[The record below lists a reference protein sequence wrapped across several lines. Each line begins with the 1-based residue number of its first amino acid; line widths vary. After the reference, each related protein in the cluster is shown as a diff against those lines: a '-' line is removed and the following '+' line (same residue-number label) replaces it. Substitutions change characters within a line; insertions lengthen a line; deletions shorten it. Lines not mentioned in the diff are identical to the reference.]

1 MTSLQ
6 LCQEHSSTP
15 AILVAVLLATI
26 LVFPGYQPGPAIAE
40 KSAAAARIDRDVDT
54 ALKKLYETTPLAE
67 TLRKEAKGVLV
78 FPSVVKGGLMIGAQY
93 GKGAL
98 RKDGETVGYY
108 NAFSAS
114 YGLQIGVQA
123 FGYALF
129 FMNEKALSYLD
140 QSSGWEIG
148 VGPTIVVMDAGAAKS
163 FSTTTAKDD
172 VYAFIFDQKGLMAG
186 VALQGSKI
194 TKIDP

>member
-1 MTSLQ
+1 MSPL
-6 LCQEHSSTP
+6 S
-15 AILVAVLLATI
+15 ILFLTAFVVC
-26 LVFPGYQPGPAIAE
+26 VGYQPSVALAE

-54 ALKKLYETTPLAE
+54 ALTKLYETTPLAE
-67 TLRKEAKGVLV
+67 TLRKEAKGVLVFRKEAKGVLV

-98 RKDGETVGYY
+98 RKDGETAGYY

-129 FMNEKALSYLD
+129 FMNEKALSYLEE
-140 QSSGWEIG
+140 SSGWEIG
-148 VGPTIVVMDAGAAKS
+148 VGPTIVVLDAGAAKS
-163 FSTTTAKDD
+163 LSTTTAKDD
-172 VYAFIFDQKGLMAG
+172 IYAFIFDQKGLMAG

>member
-1 MTSLQ
+1 MSPLV
-6 LCQEHSSTP
+6 
-15 AILVAVLLATI
+15 ILFLTAFAVC
-26 LVFPGYQPGPAIAE
+26 VGYQPSVALAE

-54 ALKKLYETTPLAE
+54 ALTKLYETTPLAE

-98 RKDGETVGYY
+98 RKDGETAGYY

-129 FMNEKALSYLD
+129 FMNEKALSYLEE
-140 QSSGWEIG
+140 SSGWEIG
-148 VGPTIVVMDAGAAKS
+148 VGPTIVVLDAGAAKS
-163 FSTTTAKDD
+163 LSTTTAKDD
-172 VYAFIFDQKGLMAG
+172 IYAFIFDQKGLMAG

>member
-1 MTSLQ
+1 MNCKQSQNRITTTSR
-6 LCQEHSSTP
+6 
-15 AILVAVLLATI
+15 LVVLLFTGFMSF
-26 LVFPGYQPGPAIAE
+26 LWYEPSPAIAE
-40 KSAAAARIDRDVDT
+40 KSAAAAQIDRDVDT
-54 ALKKLYETTPLAE
+54 ALTKLYETTPLAE

-129 FMNEKALSYLD
+129 MMNDKALSYLD

-148 VGPTIVVMDAGAAKS
+148 VGPTIVVLDAGAAKS

-172 VYAFIFDQKGLMAG
+172 IYAFIFDQKGLMAG

-194 TKIDP
+194 TKINP